1 MARYSGANPKIK
13 NPFGNQGSG
22 SGSGRGVQASIGSGG
37 GGGIKYP
44 PAPQKFDFEGY
55 EANKNAQFREEQQA
69 KIQRRRQEE
78 LNETQSPRGYAF
90 TINGQVVGENKYI
103 NSQMGLGARASS
115 GAGSGINTPPL
126 NIQGI
131 PTPPIENGPKPI
143 PNPEIPL
150 PPDVL
155 RTGFETSERPAD
167 PSEVASRSPLIL
179 SNLTKEIFDKAS
191 FNETLDTTFS
201 QLGLENQL
209 DPSFFDVS
217 LATLEDFWTL
227 YDKFF
232 YDIPKTGPNSHE
244 TLAQTS
250 GEYANYEFIQEQIQA
265 LLDEIAEV
273 REENVE
279 LRIENVNL
287 TVSGSIA
294 EGEAV
299 TLQAQIDSRAQ
310 ASTP

>member
-1 MARYSGANPKIK
+1 MARYSGAKPNLA

-22 SGSGRGVQASIGSGG
+22 SGSGMGMVSVGSGG
-37 GGGIKYP
+37 GGG
-44 PAPQKFDFEGY
+44 
-55 EANKNAQFREEQQA
+55 ANKNAQFKEEQQA

-90 TINGQVVGENKYI
+90 TINGQIVGENRYI
-103 NSQMGLGARASS
+103 NTQRGFGARASS

-131 PTPPIENGPKPI
+131 PNPSIENGPKPI
-143 PNPEIPL
+143 PNPEISL

-167 PSEVASRSPLIL
+167 PSEVASLTPISIA
-179 SNLTKEIFDKAS
+179 NLTKEVFDKSS
-191 FNETLDTTFS
+191 FNETLDIAFS
-201 QLGLENQL
+201 QLGPENQL

-227 YDKFF
+227 YDNFF

-244 TLAQTS
+244 TLAQRS
-250 GEYANYEFIQEQIQA
+250 GEYANYELIQEQIQA
-265 LLDEIAEV
+265 LLDEIAEI

-279 LRIENVNL
+279 LRIENINL

-294 EGEAV
+294 EAEAAS
-299 TLQAQIDSRAQ
+299 LREPPQLR
-310 ASTP
+310 ASTQT